1 MDKYKEILE
10 KAREVAQSCHTWAD
24 LSNSLFDPL
33 EGLVARTFPYSKER
47 AKFRK
52 TNAYEELHALVEK
65 KMETTGLV
73 SGSNPQ
79 KSGKFVV
86 RLPRSLHAA
95 LEREAEIEGTSLNQ
109 LIVAKLAVQLDNL
122 AGGKIERI
130 MEAFL
135 DVREGYS
142 PDKVIADPKFNR
154 RFLRRCRELGLAGTD
169 FELNWELLN
178 ARKSSKLS
186 NLSGLIKTKRYSVGK
201 VIDEFEYASELSVRY
216 MQQSK
221 DVSLD
226 QIICDPELAEE
237 FDKYASRLAPGF
249 SSLQYRWAA
258 FGLRKA
264 GRLRKSADEIVEVP
278 ELEPFG
284 RVKTLRLARIPE
296 VSGLYLFS
304 SGDTPVFASQTDNL
318 RHRLERHVKV
328 SSLGLPRWL
337 WDVRRQPLQVEIAQL
352 PDVCRSLRQNMELM
366 LTRERKP
373 VLNISR
379 KVSRKV
385 A

>member
-1 MDKYKEILE
+1 MDNYKDILE
-10 KAREVAQSCHTWAD
+10 KAREVARSCHTWAD

-33 EGLVARTFPYSKER
+33 EGLIARTFPHSKER

-73 SGSNPQ
+73 GGANPK

-86 RLPRSLHAA
+86 RLPRSLHAS
-95 LEREAEIEGTSLNQ
+95 LEREAEVEGTSLNQ

-135 DVREGYS
+135 EVREGYS
-142 PDKVIADPKFNR
+142 PDKVIADPTLNR

-186 NLSGLIKTKRYSVGK
+186 SLSGLIKTKRYSVGK
-201 VIDEFEYASELSVRY
+201 VIDEFEYASELSIRY
-216 MQQSK
+216 MQKGK

-237 FDKYASRLAPGF
+237 FDTYASRLAPGF

-264 GRLRKSADEIVEVP
+264 GRLRKNTDEIIEVP

-284 RVKTLRLARIPE
+284 KVKTLKLAKIPE

-304 SGDTPVFASQTDNL
+304 SGDMPVFASQTDNL

-337 WDVRRQPLQVEIAQL
+337 WDVRQKPLQVEIAQL
-352 PDVCRSLRQNMELM
+352 PDISRSLRQIMELM
-366 LTRERKP
+366 LARERKP
-373 VLNISR
+373 VLNFP
-379 KVSRKV
+379 RKV

>member
-1 MDKYKEILE
+1 MDNYKDILE
-10 KAREVAQSCHTWAD
+10 KAREVARSCHTWAD

-33 EGLVARTFPYSKER
+33 EGLVARTFPHSKDR

-52 TNAYEELHALVEK
+52 TNAYEEMHALVEK

-73 SGSNPQ
+73 SGANPK

-86 RLPRSLHAA
+86 RLPRSLHAS
-95 LEREAEIEGTSLNQ
+95 LEKEAEVESTSLNQ

-135 DVREGYS
+135 EVREGYS
-142 PDKVIADPKFNR
+142 PDKVIADPALNR

-237 FDKYASRLAPGF
+237 FDTYASRLAPGF

-264 GRLRKSADEIVEVP
+264 GRLRKNTDEIIEVP

-284 RVKTLRLARIPE
+284 KVKTLKLAKIPE

-304 SGDTPVFASQTDNL
+304 SDDTPVFASQTDNL

-328 SSLGLPRWL
+328 SSLGLPHWL
-337 WDVRRQPLQVEIAQL
+337 WDVKQKPLQLEIAQL
-352 PDVCRSLRQNMELM
+352 PDISRSLRQIMEL
-366 LTRERKP
+366 LLARERKP
-373 VLNISR
+373 VLNFP
-379 KVSRKV
+379 RKV

>member
-1 MDKYKEILE
+1 MDKCKEILE
-10 KAREVAQSCHTWAD
+10 KARGLERSCRTWAD
-24 LSNSLFDPL
+24 FSNSLFDPL
-33 EGLVARTFPYSKER
+33 EGLVARTFPHSEDR

-52 TNAYEELHALVEK
+52 TSAYEELHVLVER
-65 KMETTGLV
+65 KMKATGLV
-73 SGSNPQ
+73 GGATPK
-79 KSGKFVV
+79 KSGRFVV

-95 LEREAEIEGTSLNQ
+95 LEREAEAENTSLNQ
-109 LIVAKLAVQLDNL
+109 LVVAKLAVQLDNL

-142 PDKVIADPKFNR
+142 SDKVIADPTLNR
-154 RFLRRCRELGLAGTD
+154 RFLRQCRKLGLAGTD

-178 ARKSSKLS
+178 VRKSGKMS
-186 NLSGLIKTKRYSVGK
+186 NLSGLVKTRRYSVGK
-201 VIDEFEYASELSVRY
+201 VIDEFEYASELAVRY
-216 MQQSK
+216 MQQIK

-226 QIICDPELAEE
+226 QVICDPELAEE
-237 FDKYASRLAPGF
+237 FDTYASRLAPNY

-264 GRLRKSADEIVEVP
+264 GRLRKTDEIIEVP
-278 ELEPFG
+278 ELESFG
-284 RVKTLRLARIPE
+284 KMKTLKLARIPE
-296 VSGLYLFS
+296 VGGLYLFS

-352 PDVCRSLRQNMELM
+352 PDVSRSLRQNMELM
-366 LTRERKP
+366 LARERKP